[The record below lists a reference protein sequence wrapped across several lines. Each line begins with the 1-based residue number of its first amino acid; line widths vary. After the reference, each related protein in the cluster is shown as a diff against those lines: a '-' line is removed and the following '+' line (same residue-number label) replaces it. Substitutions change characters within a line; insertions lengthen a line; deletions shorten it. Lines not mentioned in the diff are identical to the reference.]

1 MSGYIFAARSLSPL
15 LGTGDIK
22 KVETPPVLLEV
33 LSSCNGERWDWVIYR
48 WSCGIVEDGAS
59 ARHWMDWCLESAHQD
74 SDI

>member
-1 MSGYIFAARSLSPL
+1 MGGYIFAACSMSPL

-22 KVETPPVLLEV
+22 KVETPPVLLGV
-33 LSSCNGERWDWVIYR
+33 LSFCNRKRWDWVIYR

-59 ARHWMDWCLESAHQD
+59 ARHWMDWYLETTHQG